1 MPPPAPVA
9 DIATGYSND
18 LELLTSYAAGQVD
31 AASGALGNP
40 DRWLASVTD
49 AAPVLLD
56 LQRAAVEQADPY
68 LDEVLIAQ
76 GADPAADAKIAAST
90 FVDQT
95 DGGGS
100 WLRNLVYAPTSA
112 YQDAIGAGAG
122 SSLAT
127 ARGRYVA
134 AAVVTAGM
142 RDMARSAV
150 STGMFTRNSAKSY
163 VRALRGVS
171 CARCAILAGRH
182 YRRSAFKRHPQCD
195 CYMIPSAEDAPNSWT
210 TDPMAYFRRL
220 GPAGQDA
227 VFGGAAEAIR
237 AGANIYQSVNAYS
250 GVTVVESFGRQV
262 GATTSGTSVRGWYG
276 GYEVQADGTLRKRP
290 KGQLERRP
298 SGDRTLRFAKSPRLL
313 PDEIMAQ
320 AEVEGWTREETL
332 RQLARF
338 GYIV

>member
-1 MPPPAPVA
+1 VPPPALVA

-31 AASGALGNP
+31 AASGALGNS
-40 DRWLASVTD
+40 DRWLAAVTD

-56 LQRAAVEQADPY
+56 LQRAGVEQADGY
-68 LDEVLIAQ
+68 LDDVLTAQ
-76 GADPAADAKIAAST
+76 GADPAADAKIAAGT

-112 YQDAIGAGAG
+112 YSDAIASGAG

-134 AAVVTAGM
+134 AAVTTAGM

-150 STGMFTRNSAKSY
+150 SVGMFTRRAAKSY

-171 CARCAILAGRH
+171 CARCAVLAGRH
-182 YRRSAFKRHPQCD
+182 YRRSAFLRHPQCD
-195 CYMIPSAEDAPNSWT
+195 CYMIPSAEDSPGDWT
-210 TDPMAYFRRL
+210 TNPRAYFNRL
-220 GPAGQDA
+220 GAAGQDA
-227 VFGGAAEAIR
+227 VFGGAAAAIR
-237 AGANIYQSVNAYS
+237 AGANIAQSVNAFD
-250 GVTVVESFGRQV
+250 GVTTVAGV
-262 GATTSGTSVRGWYG
+262 TTTGTTKRGLAG
-276 GYEVQADGTLRKRP
+276 SRLNGQA
-290 KGQLERRP
+290 
-298 SGDRTLRFAKSPRLL
+298 RLL

-320 AEVEGWTREETL
+320 AEAGGWTREETL
-332 RQLARF
+332 AALYRY

>member
-9 DIATGYSND
+9 DVAAAYSND
-18 LELLTSYAAGQVD
+18 LELLTAYAAGQLD
-31 AASGALGNP
+31 TSTGALGNP
-40 DRWLASVTD
+40 DRWHAAVTD
-49 AAPVLLD
+49 AAPTLLE
-56 LQRAAVEQADPY
+56 LQRAGVQQADPY
-68 LDEVLIAQ
+68 LDDVLTAQ
-76 GADPAADAKIAAST
+76 GADPVADAKIASET

-100 WLRNLVYAPTSA
+100 WLRNLVYAPSSA
-112 YQDAIGAGAG
+112 YQNALSAGAGAN
-122 SSLAT
+122 LAT
-127 ARGRYVA
+127 ARARYVA
-134 AAVVTAGM
+134 VAVTTAGM
-142 RDMARSAV
+142 RDMNRSAV
-150 STGMFTRNSAKSY
+150 AVGMFTRRSAKSY

-171 CARCAILAGRH
+171 CARCAVLAGRH

-195 CYMIPSAEDAPNSWT
+195 CYMIPSAEDAPGDWT

-227 VFGGAAEAIR
+227 VFGGAAAAIR